1 MYSVSASR
9 DDVSALIPMEDIDI
23 LNPGETTERVLQVHF
38 EHHLLPLKLV
48 LWCDGRKQLVKLRP
62 DIGYFIK
69 PLVMDIEAF
78 LKKESQLPGM
88 FENIR
93 RSVSFKQLI
102 VYRLCIHMLVL
113 VETFK
118 HRVLSTV
125 CGLLLILDVNIFL
138 CIYAKQFKL
147 FQKVTRM
154 KCSINILSLA
164 FYQTI
169 LLWDINSLLVLQF
182 CA

>member
-1 MYSVSASR
+1 MYSISVSR
-9 DDVSALIPMEDIDI
+9 DEVATLIPMEEIDI
-23 LNPGETTERVLQVHF
+23 LNPGETTDRVLQAHF

-69 PLVMDIEAF
+69 PLAMDIEAF

-93 RSVSFKQLI
+93 RSVSFELLI
-102 VYRLCIHMLVL
+102 IYCLYIHMLVL

-118 HRVLSTV
+118 HKVLSTV
-125 CGLLLILDVNIFL
+125 CGLILILDLNIFSAYML
-138 CIYAKQFKL
+138 NKL
-147 FQKVTRM
+147 SSFIK
-154 KCSINILSLA
+154 
-164 FYQTI
+164 
-169 LLWDINSLLVLQF
+169 
-182 CA
+182 